1 MAISGSLNFLTI
13 GETGSANIGV
23 DFVGLNTVIAEPFT
37 ASTNTLGLP
46 DTPDTTAYYN
56 SEVDSS
62 APFDETPTYL
72 NSILLHRNGPYQ
84 HPSWKQY
91 RGGDHPVARSMR
103 LNNTM
108 SIDATFADPIRR
120 EASKRNTR
128 GRLEN
133 MILQDQEDFYKNV
146 NSFIGADG
154 PGQVNWPM
162 IHRSASLVR
171 YYEPS
176 VLKAHKP
183 FLYTVVSNNEAFK
196 VRSTLMNQMVFFENK
211 GLNES
216 LNIAGPDR
224 LKGFESGAVKKP
236 KQQYYQL
243 LDTAKEADASNFIY
257 KQTIFPKS
265 INAFRPY
272 KLEKPDYEE
281 VPGHGTNGSGRE
293 ENRSFWRSLQSGGRS
308 FAFSSLQYQFHSISD
323 ATAGNTRVRG
333 DGARNSQGSSQEAI
347 PQSTFRTSQQF
358 EGSYTLFTT
367 ASDDNKHDLGSWNFT
382 YRFADNGVIA
392 YGAIMTTTKSVDIS
406 TYTPGIPAQPPI
418 GAFNTLETYN
428 PYNISLLST
437 WPLDPRSDIY
447 DSPAYLTSTIG
458 GRGLQIGVT
467 PNRGLEFDSALG
479 YSNVETFNPAF
490 TSSLSASVDGVDHP
504 YRSSFFVGGSG
515 ATHNVA
521 DGTYAVTA
529 SATASYG
536 QFGFSPNLRR
546 LLVTNAGEL
555 VYSTKP
561 TMFFHITGS
570 VTGSGIPNRHDVANY
585 PENGLPLV
593 GDVKGYEHQTASMQY
608 NRHTFPYNTPFYAT
622 HKVRGR
628 EPFYDTYADF
638 SQDMK
643 YLGRDYSIVPEYN
656 VAGNIEYYYETFF
669 KSTLNKKL
677 YIEKEIGPQ
686 NFNPINSD
694 NSFYYSLSANNK
706 PRIIKRNLKINQS
719 QPLSSLHKL
728 NFLTL
733 HGAFVT
739 ASATKQSFSDTVP
752 TTEAFSYDPLEKT
765 TESSTLESVV
775 GYNKLKTAL
784 HYAQDSTAVVFNE
797 TFSHTDNTGE
807 FWNLLS
813 SPMASGEDTIPA
825 RIRFTVHALKKLR
838 PEKNFYPVLK
848 TIDVGNKFKNFIY
861 QNLNTAILPIAELGG
876 NSVTWDARSGAL
888 HAQSDFN
895 AQKDQSPGQLQ
906 AFLEP
911 FFAPGILYNSIKS
924 GIAVDY
930 PVYTSQPAYLAPWT
944 FFSGSALYHSAA
956 DSQNTIEKNPSKY
969 GKPHTNNRL
978 TNFVTG
984 VINYGSFYMLGASR
998 CIPSILTTVPD
1009 YRMPFEAIYKT
1020 SIIADKFNV
1029 SNGASLHLTT
1039 DFLDLDINA
1048 PDQFATTASAQS
1060 HKGGAHEH
1068 PGAAHTN
1075 TGPRGQLLQTAPDNT
1090 DRALYESSINNF
1102 LCETMNFFLK
1112 DQGLEG
1118 VKLPILVSKAKSNA
1132 EFSLNADKLYS
1143 MAVTL
1148 KMGKDQVM
1156 CEGPRDAGQGG
1167 SQADGLD
1174 PGYVAD
1180 YHDYSVR
1187 HRMRGYIYGPPIE
1200 VVRMSGSVSTS
1211 VTERIDA
1218 DGNIK
1223 ILEPL
1228 IESDAAAGN
1237 QIGQGK
1243 YGAYFGAN
1251 LQDPAYQAF
1260 TPPYFYGHS
1269 SLILAAQDIDASISS
1284 WTSMFEK
1291 TEKDSYYLENYV
1303 AGTGL
1308 EDLCLT
1314 VPGTGSASGFYST
1327 RMKIDSSLDVYK
1339 KATVRVRTPLDDGQ
1353 VASTL
1358 KNIWYISPKW
1368 ISPVLDFSSSY
1379 ASVTKLT
1386 KQGILQEYELSS
1398 SYVENTYHDTTTGR
1412 GLWGGYGTD
1421 PYDPVAMKTI
1431 NDLSNVTT
1439 DIGEATISSKK
1450 NIEKGII
1457 LEIRDPRN
1465 NFQYASSLASYKTDE
1480 ATFQGSLSSYY
1491 TKKTVD
1497 QGWDKTGSLGVE
1509 LGFLQS
1515 PGDIKS
1521 LNIGEIASEKKVS
1534 EALVI
1539 VPYFEKPIQ
1548 LPTNTF
1554 FPAGELFRTREIIP
1568 GKHFLPINNMLF
1580 ENLLSMALATR
1591 EKSLTELLPKKD
1603 AEMTTAELAAS
1614 EDENIGQVSAG
1625 VTTSRL
1631 IGFESGEA
1639 YKAAAATDVYKM
1651 IETILG
1657 DEKNGVAGYELPPEF
1672 DFVNYDWVA
1681 TSALSPS
1688 VPGPFQM
1695 IIVPVDHTLQKQE
1708 LIDIYQ
1714 GVMPESS
1721 LSFTKQ
1727 VQSKDLDMTPNQSH
1741 SWMPKTKGQIT
1752 VGQTNVGISLAG
1764 MNPANFLDCSYLY
1777 QENLKTHVPNKFLNS
1792 QWIKTS
1798 RDFYKNLKFMTFKIK
1813 QRAQKDYDNYKHRQI
1828 AKVVENKL
1836 VAELS
1841 SNQELK
1847 DLEFEFTTEKRVSD
1861 VFGYNWPYDD
1871 FSIVESVKIDIEFEV
1886 AE

>member
-46 DTPDTTAYYN
+46 DTPGAAAYYN
-56 SEVDSS
+56 SEVDSP
-62 APFDETPTYL
+62 APFNEVPTHL

-91 RGGDHPVARSMR
+91 RGGEHPVARSMR

-108 SIDATFADPIRR
+108 SIDTTFADPIRR

-128 GRLEN
+128 DRLEN
-133 MILQDQEDFYKNV
+133 MILQDQEDFYNKV
-146 NSFIGADG
+146 NSFIGAPG

-162 IHRSASLVR
+162 IHRSASLAR

-183 FLYTVVSNNEAFK
+183 FLYTVNNNNETFK

-211 GLNES
+211 DLNES

-224 LKGFESGAVKKP
+224 LKGFESGKVKKP
-236 KQQYYQL
+236 KQQYYEL
-243 LDTAKEADASNFIY
+243 LHAAKETGGSNFIY

-265 INAFRPY
+265 INVFRPY

-281 VPGHGTNGSGRE
+281 EGGYDSNGLDRE
-293 ENRSFWRSLQSGGRS
+293 VNRSFWRNSQPEGLREYSEMVS
-308 FAFSSLQYQFHSISD
+308 DIS
-323 ATAGNTRVRG
+323 AGNTRTRG
-333 DGARNSQGSSQEAI
+333 APRNSQGMKQIAR
-347 PQSTFRTSQQF
+347 PLTGRPNQNF

-382 YRFADNGVIA
+382 YRFIENGVLA
-392 YGAIMTTTKSVDIS
+392 YGGIMTVTKSVDIG
-406 TYTPGIPAQPPI
+406 TYTPGMPTQPPL

-428 PYNISLLST
+428 PHLISLISM

-447 DSPAYLTSTIG
+447 SSPGYLTSSIA
-458 GRGLQIGVT
+458 GRGLQIGAT
-467 PNRGLEFDSALG
+467 PNRAKEYVGTTNLE
-479 YSNVETFNPAF
+479 VFNPVF
-490 TSSLSASVDGVDHP
+490 TASLSASGGT
-504 YRSSFFVGGSG
+504 YRSSYFLGGSG

-529 SATASYG
+529 SATASYSQVG
-536 QFGFSPNLRR
+536 SGVQ
-546 LLVTNAGEL
+546 VTTAGEL

-570 VTGSGIPNRHDVANY
+570 VTGSGVPNRHDVTNY
-585 PENGLPLV
+585 PENGLPLI
-593 GDVKGYEHQTASMQY
+593 GDVKGYIHQTASMQY

-622 HKVRGR
+622 HKIRGR
-628 EPFYDTYADF
+628 EPFYDTYTDF
-638 SQDMK
+638 SEDMK

-656 VAGNIEYYYETFF
+656 IANSVEYYYETFF
-669 KSTLNKKL
+669 KTTLDKEL
-677 YIEKEIGPQ
+677 HIEKDIGPE
-686 NFNPINSD
+686 NFDPVNPD
-694 NSFYYSLSANNK
+694 NSFYSIPATNK
-706 PRIIKRNLKINQS
+706 PRIIKRNLKIYQS
-719 QPLSSLHKL
+719 KPLYSLHKL

-739 ASATKQSFSDTVP
+739 SSGATQDFSNNVP
-752 TTEAFSYDPLEKT
+752 STDAFSYDTLDKT
-765 TESSTLESVV
+765 TESSTIESVV
-775 GYNKLKTAL
+775 GYSKSKSAL
-784 HYAQDSTAVVFNE
+784 HYAQDSTAVIFKE
-797 TFSHTDNTGE
+797 AFSHTDNTGE
-807 FWNLLS
+807 FANLLLD
-813 SPMASGEDTIPA
+813 PMAQGENTIPT
-825 RIRFTVHALKKLR
+825 RIKFTVHALKKLR

-848 TIDVGNKFKNFIY
+848 TLDLGNKFKDFIY
-861 QNLNTAILPIAELGG
+861 ENLNTNIKPLAVFGNTLSTAENWRRRPGL
-876 NSVTWDARSGAL
+876 L
-888 HAQSDFN
+888 HAQHDFT
-895 AQKDQSPGQLQ
+895 AQKDHSPGQLQ
-906 AFLEP
+906 SFLEP

-930 PVYTSQPAYLAPWT
+930 PVYTKKPAYLAPFT
-944 FFSGSALYHSAA
+944 FFSGSVLYHSAA
-956 DSQNTIEKNPSKY
+956 DSQSTIEKNPSKY

-1009 YRMPFEAIYKT
+1009 YRMPFEALYKT
-1020 SIIADKFNV
+1020 NIIADKFNV
-1029 SNGASLHLTT
+1029 INGNVLWLTT

-1048 PDQFATTASAQS
+1048 PDIYATTASAQS
-1060 HKGGAHEH
+1060 HKGAASEH
-1068 PGAAHTN
+1068 PGAAHTY
-1075 TGPRGQLLQTAPDNT
+1075 TGPRGQLKQTAPDNT
-1090 DRALYESSINNF
+1090 NRALYESSINNF

-1118 VKLPILVSKAKSNA
+1118 VKLPVLVSKAKSNT

-1148 KMGKDQVM
+1148 KMGKDQIM

-1167 SQADGLD
+1167 SQARGTD

-1180 YHDYSVR
+1180 YHDYAAPR

-1200 VVRMSGSVSTS
+1200 VVRMSGTVSTS
-1211 VTERIDA
+1211 TTERIDSN
-1218 DGNIK
+1218 GNIK

-1269 SLILAAQDIDASISS
+1269 SLILAAQDIDASINS

-1303 AGTGL
+1303 TGTGL

-1314 VPGTGSASGFYST
+1314 VPGTGSTSGFYST
-1327 RMKIDSSLDVYK
+1327 RMKIDSSLDIYK
-1339 KATVRVRTPLDDGQ
+1339 KATVNVIDGD
-1353 VASTL
+1353 VSSTL

-1368 ISPVLDFSSSY
+1368 ISPVLDFSSSF
-1379 ASVTKLT
+1379 ASVTTLA

-1421 PYDPVAMKTI
+1421 PYDPIAMKTI
-1431 NDLSNVTT
+1431 NDLSNVITDVGESTT
-1439 DIGEATISSKK
+1439 STKK

-1457 LEIRDPRN
+1457 LELRDPRN
-1465 NFQYASSLASYKTDE
+1465 NFQYSSSLASYKTDDT
-1480 ATFQGSLSSYY
+1480 TFQGDLSSYY
-1491 TKKTVD
+1491 TKKVTN
-1497 QGWDKTGSLGVE
+1497 QNTNKTGSLGLE
-1509 LGFLQS
+1509 LGFL
-1515 PGDIKS
+1515 KS
-1521 LNIGEIASEKKVS
+1521 AADVKKVNIGEIADEKKVS
-1534 EALVI
+1534 EALLI
-1539 VPYFEKPIQ
+1539 VPYFEKPVH
-1548 LPTNTF
+1548 LPADSF

-1580 ENLLSMALATR
+1580 ENLLSMVLSTR
-1591 EKSLTELLPKKD
+1591 EKPLTELLPKSD
-1603 AEMTTAELAAS
+1603 AALTSVEVAALENPNDALQNPGITT
-1614 EDENIGQVSAG
+1614 
-1625 VTTSRL
+1625 TRL
-1631 IGFESGEA
+1631 IGFESEAA

-1651 IETILG
+1651 IETIMG
-1657 DEKNGVAGYELPPEF
+1657 DEKNGVPGYELPPEF
-1672 DFVNYDWVA
+1672 DFVNYNWVGN
-1681 TSALSPS
+1681 SKLSPA

-1721 LSFTKQ
+1721 LSFEKQ
-1727 VQSKDLDMTPNQSH
+1727 IQSKTFDLSPNQSH
-1741 SWMPKTKGQIT
+1741 SWMPKTKSQEGFFGGT
-1752 VGQTNVGISLAG
+1752 PGVNLSG

-1777 QENLKTHVPNKFLNS
+1777 QENLKAHVKNKFLNQ

-1813 QRAQKDYDNYKHRQI
+1813 QKAQKDYDNYKNRQI

-1836 VAELS
+1836 TTELS
-1841 SNQELK
+1841 ENQR
-1847 DLEFEFTTEKRVSD
+1847 LEDFDFGFTTEKRVSD

-1871 FSIVESVKIDIEFEV
+1871 FSIVEAVKIDIEFEV
-1886 AE
+1886 EE